1 MKYSVSLQPEA
12 RQDIQNAIDWYESK
26 QFNLGTS
33 YFQELVETI
42 NIIAQNPAIFQV
54 RYREVRIAFLNKF
67 PFGVHFKIDDNRE
80 TIVILAVLHTSQN
93 PQIWLDR
100 G

>member
-1 MKYSVSLQPEA
+1 
-12 RQDIQNAIDWYESK
+12 
-26 QFNLGTS
+26 
-33 YFQELVETI
+33 LVEI
-42 NIIAQNPAIFQV
+42 IKAIAQNPAIFQV

-67 PFGVHFKIDDNRE
+67 PFGVHFKIDANRE